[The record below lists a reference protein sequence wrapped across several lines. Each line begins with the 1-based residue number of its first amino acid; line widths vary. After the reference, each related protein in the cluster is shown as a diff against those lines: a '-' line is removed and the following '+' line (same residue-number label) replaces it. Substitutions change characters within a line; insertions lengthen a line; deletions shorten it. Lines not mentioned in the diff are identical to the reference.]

1 MGCSTRPGQ
10 RINRC
15 EGERSAVSDIDGKR
29 AGSVVRKLANDM
41 AGKYPRVMV
50 VTEAEPGR
58 LQRKH
63 QIILPLALTGRIVPC
78 PPNRSY
84 LVAPGFAF

>member
-1 MGCSTRPGQ
+1 
-10 RINRC
+10 
-15 EGERSAVSDIDGKR
+15 
-29 AGSVVRKLANDM
+29 M